1 MDILTPALVAD
12 SVVGLLCALL
22 LVAVWTDV
30 KGHRIPNRLV
40 FAGAAL
46 GILLNT
52 FLPEGRGFVSILPGA
67 LGFWSALA
75 GMVLGVAIP
84 LPMYALRA
92 MGAGDV
98 KLMAMVGAFLGP
110 LALGIATLL
119 IFIIGG
125 VLSMLTALR
134 YGTLGL
140 LISNV
145 RTIMLSSF
153 FKAVLHEMPVVDSA
167 PVSAGKMPYGVAI
180 AAGTYLYIVLANNG
194 YLDFIRAMF
203 VK

>member
-1 MDILTPALVAD
+1 MDILSPDLVAD
-12 SVVGLLCALL
+12 IVVGLLCALL
-22 LVAVWTDV
+22 LIAVWTDV

-40 FAGAAL
+40 LAGAAL

-52 FLPEGRGFVSILPGA
+52 FLPEGRGFVSVLPGA
-67 LGFWSALA
+67 LGFWKAVAGLAL
-75 GMVLGVAIP
+75 GLAIP
-84 LPMYALRA
+84 LPLYILRA

-110 LALGIATLL
+110 LALCIAALL
-119 IFIIGG
+119 IFITGG

-153 FKAVLHEMPVVDSA
+153 FKAVLNEMPVVDSA
-167 PVSAGKMPYGVAI
+167 PVSAGKMPYGIAI
-180 AAGTYLYIVLANNG
+180 AVGTYLYIVLANNG
-194 YLDFIRAMF
+194 YLDFIRSVF
-203 VK
+203 VR